1 MELRDRQRHQ
11 AGVVSR
17 RQVLAA
23 GLDDVLIE
31 RMIRRRVWAR
41 VFEGVYVDHTGT
53 LTWEQRAWAGV
64 LLHEPAALGAG
75 SALRA
80 FGVALDAP
88 DGPIEITVAA
98 TRRVDDPPGVH
109 TSRCRD
115 FERTI
120 LPQLSPPR
128 MRIEPATLL
137 VAARARSEDAAVAVL
152 GDVCQQR
159 RTTPARLLTA
169 LDTRPRLRRR
179 ALLRS
184 VLADVATGSY
194 SALER
199 RYLVDVERAHG
210 IPTGQRQRR
219 VTAGRASYLRD
230 VEYVG
235 LGAVIELDGRLGH
248 ERPGDRWADLDR
260 DLAGLL
266 RGDITVRLG
275 WRQVLEPCR
284 LAVAVSRLL
293 TARGWSGAA
302 RPCAACA

>member
-1 MELRDRQRHQ
+1 M
-11 AGVVSR
+11 G
-17 RQVLAA
+17 
-23 GLDDVLIE
+23 
-31 RMIRRRVWAR
+31 
-41 VFEGVYVDHTGT
+41 
-53 LTWEQRAWAGV
+53 
-64 LLHEPAALGAG
+64 
-75 SALRA
+75 
-80 FGVALDAP
+80 AP
-88 DGPIEITVAA
+88 DATIEIVVAG

-109 TSRCRD
+109 TSRSRD
-115 FERTI
+115 FDRI
-120 LPQLSPPR
+120 IHPQLSPPR
-128 MRIEPATLL
+128 MRIEPAALV

-159 RTTPARLLTA
+159 RTTPARILTA
-169 LDTRPRLRRR
+169 LEAQPRLPRR
-179 ALLRS
+179 ALLGS

-199 RYLVDVERAHG
+199 RYLVHVERAHG
-210 IPTGQRQRR
+210 IPTGHRQRR
-219 VTAGRASYLRD
+219 VTTGRTVYLRD
-230 VEYVG
+230 VEYLG

-293 TARGWSGAA
+293 TTRGWSGAA
-302 RPCAACA
+302 RPCRACS